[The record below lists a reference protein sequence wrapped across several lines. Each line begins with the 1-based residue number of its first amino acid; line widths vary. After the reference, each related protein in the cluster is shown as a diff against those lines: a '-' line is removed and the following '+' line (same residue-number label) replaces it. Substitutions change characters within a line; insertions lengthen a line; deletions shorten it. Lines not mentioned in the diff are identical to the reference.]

1 MPRVV
6 RLRAPAAR
14 NGTSLLVAAA
24 LLGWALAD
32 VPWPWRPPG
41 HGGAPAAV
49 CGFLALALV
58 QSVPSIWRRRLPG
71 TGLSLAL
78 GALALRTAMGLHTVS
93 GLAAVAATGY
103 AVGAYG
109 SFARRHARPLIGVA
123 LVAAVAA
130 AGSYQVRM
138 AIGLPGVLLAAGL
151 VAGDAAVSRQFAAE
165 AALEAAQAA
174 ERARIAREL
183 HDVLAHQLSA
193 ITIQA
198 GAFRIAAGAAAGA
211 GREDAAAVDMLGT
224 VERLAREA
232 VVELGQLLGVLRR
245 DGEPAARR
253 PAPCLREVPAL
264 ISAACE
270 AGVAAEIV
278 VIGQAR
284 ALPSGAEL
292 AAYRIVQE
300 ALTNV
305 VKHAPGASTQVV
317 LRYLPQAF
325 ELSVVNGRAA
335 DSPSRRPPPAT
346 ARLGLIGMQERA
358 QLHGGCLT
366 ATALPDGGFAV
377 HAHLPHGPTGAAV

>member
-1 MPRVV
+1 MPWVA
-6 RLRAPAAR
+6 RLQATAAR
-14 NGTSLLVAAA
+14 SGADLLVATV

-78 GALALRTAMGLHTVS
+78 GALALRTALGLHTVS

-103 AVGAYG
+103 AVGSHG
-109 SFARRHARPLIGVA
+109 SFARRHLRPLLGGAMAAA
-123 LVAAVAA
+123 LAAAV
-130 AGSYQVRM
+130 SYQVRM
-138 AIGLPGVLLAAGL
+138 AIGLPGVLLSAGL
-151 VAGDAAVSRQFAAE
+151 LAGDAAVSRRFAEE

-198 GAFRIAAGAAAGA
+198 GAVRIVAATGD
-211 GREDAAAVDMLGT
+211 GRQDAATIDMLGT

-232 VVELGQLLGVLRR
+232 VVELGQLLGVLRQ

-253 PAPCLREVPAL
+253 PIPCLGEIPAL
-264 ISAACE
+264 ISTACE
-270 AGVAAEIV
+270 AGVMAEIA
-278 VIGQAR
+278 VIGQAHP
-284 ALPSGAEL
+284 LPSGVEL

-305 VKHAPGASTQVV
+305 VKHAPGASARVV
-317 LRYLPQAF
+317 LRYLPQVF

-335 DSPSRRPPPAT
+335 DSSSGRPLQST
-346 ARLGLIGMQERA
+346 ARLGLVGMRERA
-358 QLHGGCLT
+358 RLHGGRVST
-366 ATALPDGGFAV
+366 TALPDGGFAV
-377 HAHLPHGPTGAAV
+377 HVRLPHGPAGGAA